1 MTEKNQ
7 DQAFAY
13 TPGLKIK
20 MATLVEK
27 ERKLPLKGTVLVNL
41 GDEVD
46 PYTNVAFTTIAGDP
60 HIVDAAINMGIL
72 PETLPEVMVKEIG
85 SSVEKG
91 EQLCEYKMLFGLIK
105 RSVNSPI
112 KGTLES
118 VSEITGRIIIRSEP
132 IPVNM
137 EAYIPGK
144 IKEILPEE
152 GAVIETN
159 AAFIQGI
166 FGISG
171 ERHGVIKVVT
181 ESRDEQLTADHITD
195 EHKDCIVV
203 GGSLINIA
211 AITKGIRVGVAG
223 IVGGGINTTDLTKFM
238 GAEVGVAITGE
249 EKIGLTLIITE
260 GFGSMSMHQ
269 KTYDILKKYEG
280 YHAAMNGETQI
291 RAGVIRPEIIIPH
304 PEVFDTDQDAI
315 SAGMVSGTPIRII
328 RNPYFGAIGAVVE
341 LPIELQRLESG
352 SKVRVLKAQLA
363 DGSIVTVPRANVEII
378 EE

>member
-7 DQAFAY
+7 EQAFAY

-41 GDEVD
+41 GDEVE
-46 PYTNVAFTTIAGDP
+46 PFTNVAFTTIAGDP

-72 PETLPEVMVKEIG
+72 PETLPEIMVKEIG
-85 SSVEKG
+85 SPVEKG
-91 EQLCEYKMLFGLIK
+91 DQLCEYKMLFGLIK

-203 GGSLINIA
+203 GGSLINIG

-223 IVGGGINTTDLTKFM
+223 IIGGGINTTDLTKFM

-260 GFGSMSMHQ
+260 GFGAMSMHQ

-304 PEVFDTDQDAI
+304 PEVLDTDQDAI

-341 LPIELQRLESG
+341 LPVELQRLESG
-352 SKVRVLKAQLA
+352 SKIRVLKAELV

>member
-72 PETLPEVMVKEIG
+72 PETLPEVMVKKIG
-85 SSVEKG
+85 SPVEKG
-91 EQLCEYKMLFGLIK
+91 DQLCEYKMLFGLIK

-304 PEVFDTDQDAI
+304 PEVFETDQDAI

>member
-1 MTEKNQ
+1 
-7 DQAFAY
+7 
-13 TPGLKIK
+13 
-20 MATLVEK
+20 
-27 ERKLPLKGTVLVNL
+27 LVNL
-41 GDEVD
+41 NDEVD
-46 PYTNVAFTTIAGDP
+46 HFTNVAFTTIAGDP

-72 PETLPEVMVKEIG
+72 PETLPEVMVKKPGEH
-85 SSVEKG
+85 VQKG
-91 EQLCEYKMLFGLIK
+91 DQLSEYKMLFGLIK

-112 KGTLES
+112 DGTLES
-118 VSEITGRIIIRSEP
+118 ISEITGRVIIRSEP

-152 GAVIETN
+152 GAIIETN

-166 FGISG
+166 FGIGG
-171 ERHGVIKVVT
+171 ERHGTIKVVT
-181 ESRDEQLTADHITD
+181 DTRDQPLTGDHITD
-195 EHKDCIVV
+195 EHKDGIVV
-203 GGSLINIA
+203 GGSLINIS

-238 GAEVGVAITGE
+238 GEEVGVAITGE

-260 GFGSMSMHQ
+260 GFGEMSMHQ
-269 KTYDILKKYEG
+269 KTFDILKKYDG

-291 RAGVIRPEIIIPH
+291 RAGVIRPEIIVPH
-304 PEVFDTDQDAI
+304 TEVLESDQDAI

-328 RNPYFGAIGAVVE
+328 RNPYFGAIGEVVE
-341 LPIELQRLESG
+341 LPVELQRLESG
-352 SKVRVLKAQLA
+352 SKVRVLKAKLL

>member
-1 MTEKNQ
+1 MTEKNA
-7 DQAFAY
+7 DHAFAY

-20 MATLVEK
+20 MSTLVEK
-27 ERKLPLKGTVLVNL
+27 ERKLPLKGTVLVKV
-41 GDEVD
+41 GDEVE
-46 PYTNVAFTTIAGDP
+46 PFTTVAYTTIAGDP

-72 PETLPEVMVKEIG
+72 PETLPEIMVKQIG
-85 SSVEKG
+85 EPVGKG
-91 EQLCEYKMLFGLIK
+91 DQLCEYKMLFGLIK
-105 RSVNSPI
+105 RSVNCPI
-112 KGTLES
+112 NGTLES
-118 VSEITGRIIIRSEP
+118 VSEITGRLIIRSEP

-144 IKEILPEE
+144 IKTILPEE

-171 ERHGVIKVVT
+171 ERHGLIKVVT
-181 ESRDEQLTADHITD
+181 DSRDQPLTADLITE
-195 EHKDCIVV
+195 EHKDCIIV
-203 GGSLINIA
+203 GGSLINIG

-238 GAEVGVAITGE
+238 GSEVGVAITGE

-260 GFGSMSMHQ
+260 GFGDMSMHQ

-280 YHAAMNGETQI
+280 HHAAMNGETQI

-304 PEVFDTDQDAI
+304 TEVLDTDQEAI

-328 RNPYFGAIGAVVE
+328 RNPYFGAIGAVLE
-341 LPIELQRLESG
+341 LPVELQRLESG
-352 SKVRVLKAQLA
+352 SKVRVLKAKLL